1 MDNKPLVTLIMQNY
15 NTSLD
20 KLYVAVNSVINQSF
34 NSFAFIFIDDWSTDY
49 NVDEVFNTIKEK
61 WNQVRPGTLLD
72 LVKKPQSGYPDP
84 IDHNHGHSF
93 CRNWGLDSVRIKN
106 ESEYVMFA
114 DSDDELM
121 PNCIELLYNNM
132 QKDNADISIGNF
144 TRDEVRWCQC
154 KDNYFNNLNDT
165 IEQEENIFQ
174 SCDKLTALRYLCDP
188 YMLPGNRLN
197 GPSIAFCA
205 TWNKIFKLSLFD
217 DVKFPSGY
225 NRDDNFTAHRLLWNA
240 KKVVFTQ
247 ELTYFY
253 RPGGNLADSNLYK
266 SMDIVYAHRDRI
278 NFFEEVFPRE
288 EDITSDNANDL
299 YDMYNIMNNERRIYL
314 FTMIQVYTKIN
325 NSMDMIDILDEIKYC
340 INKWKKE
347 LLTHSSDLPFIKLCA
362 KWLEDHQGDFNNEK
376 SDDIH

>member
-1 MDNKPLVTLIMQNY
+1 MDSTLVTLIMQNY
-15 NTSLD
+15 NTPLD
-20 KLYVAVNSVINQSF
+20 KLYVAVNSVINQSY
-34 NSFAFIFIDDWSTDY
+34 NNIAFIFIDDWSTDY
-49 NVDEVFNTIKEK
+49 DIDEVFNTIKEK
-61 WNQVRPGTLLD
+61 WNQIRSDTLLD
-72 LVKKPQSGYPDP
+72 LVKKPQSGYQDEV
-84 IDHNHGHSF
+84 DHNHGHSF
-93 CRNWGLDSVRIKN
+93 CRNWGLDLVRTKHD
-106 ESEYVMFA
+106 SEYVMFA
-114 DSDDELM
+114 DSDDELI

-154 KDNYFNNLNDT
+154 KDNYFDNVNDT
-165 IEQEENIFQ
+165 IEQEETNFQ
-174 SCDKLTALRYLCDP
+174 SCNKLTALRYLCDP
-188 YMLPGNRLN
+188 YMLPGNRLT
-197 GPSIAFCA
+197 GPSIPFCA

-266 SMDIVYAHRDRI
+266 SIDIVYAHRDRI

-299 YDMYNIMNNERRIYL
+299 YEMYNIMNNERRIYL
-314 FTMIQVYTKIN
+314 FTMMQVYTKIN

-347 LLTHSSDLPFIKLCA
+347 LLTHSADLPFIKLCV
-362 KWLEDHQGDFNNEK
+362 KWLEDRQGDFDNEK
-376 SDDIH
+376 SNDIH